1 MKIKTLRDYNKMV
14 ADLNQSRDNVSNLQ
28 REKDFKVNKLEREYQ
43 LKIDKAL
50 ERTNQLE
57 ELVKSVKKLIGGN
70 KDLPF

>member
-50 ERTNQLE
+50 EKTTQLE

-70 KDLPF
+70 K

>member
-43 LKIDKAL
+43 LKIDKAI
-50 ERTNQLE
+50 EKTSQLE

-70 KDLPF
+70 K

>member
-50 ERTNQLE
+50 ERTNKLE

-70 KDLPF
+70 K

>member
-50 ERTNQLE
+50 EKTNQLE
-57 ELVKSVKKLIGGN
+57 ELVKSVKMLIGETN
-70 KDLPF
+70 E

>member
-70 KDLPF
+70 K

>member
-43 LKIDKAL
+43 LKIEKAL
-50 ERTNQLE
+50 EKTTQLE
-57 ELVKSVKKLIGGN
+57 ELVKSIKKLIGGV
-70 KDLPF
+70 K

>member
-50 ERTNQLE
+50 ERTTQLE

-70 KDLPF
+70 K

>member
-50 ERTNQLE
+50 EKTNQLE

-70 KDLPF
+70 K